1 MALPDFIGATQ
12 GAAYVFGESTA
23 SDVTH
28 AFGLNG
34 LASGSARMSAS
45 ADLGES
51 FADEYLIYFR
61 VETAT
66 GTAPTA
72 GNTAELWLISSD
84 DNSSWPGFVTGADGS
99 YPPSAQTSATLA
111 QALPLLGP
119 AACVLVATPDADKV
133 IRQAPVIWRPRGRYV
148 VAVVRNSLGV
158 AFKTEATPANHDG
171 RVLVIPR
178 RVQVTET

>member
-1 MALPDFIGATQ
+1 MALPDYIDVKQ
-12 GAAYVFGESTA
+12 GGAYVFGESTA

-28 AFGLNG
+28 ALSLNS
-34 LASGSARMSAS
+34 LASGSARMSTS
-45 ADLGES
+45 ADLGET
-51 FADEYLIYFR
+51 FPDECLVYVR

-72 GNTAELWLISSD
+72 GNTCEVWIVSSH
-84 DNSSWPGFVTGADGS
+84 DNVNWPGFVTGADGS

-133 IRQAPVIWRPRGRYV
+133 MRQAPIIWRPRGRYFCII
-148 VAVVRNSLGV
+148 VRNSLGV
-158 AFKTEATPANHDG
+158 AFKTEAVAANNDS
-171 RVLVIPR
+171 RVIIIPR
-178 RVQVTET
+178 RIQVSET